1 MLKSIIWTNY
11 SMTSLLGSY
20 FLLNFHFFLTYLC
33 SDNIRI
39 FMHRYRDIFPTI
51 RAECITAL
59 GEWVREYKLVFLA
72 DKYLK
77 YLGWTLSDKV
87 TYPILPMVACF
98 ANIFIRWE
106 RWDSA
111 RCVHWVQSIMSSHSY
126 QTSSSSP
133 ATSRTEWLAAVSTRN
148 PMWRLLLSSWF
159 PPLLSA

>member
-1 MLKSIIWTNY
+1 
-11 SMTSLLGSY
+11 MTSLLGSY

-87 TYPILPMVACF
+87 YLPIPPKVAMFC
-98 ANIFIRWE
+98 
-106 RWDSA
+106 
-111 RCVHWVQSIMSSHSY
+111 
-126 QTSSSSP
+126 
-133 ATSRTEWLAAVSTRN
+133 
-148 PMWRLLLSSWF
+148 
-159 PPLLSA
+159 